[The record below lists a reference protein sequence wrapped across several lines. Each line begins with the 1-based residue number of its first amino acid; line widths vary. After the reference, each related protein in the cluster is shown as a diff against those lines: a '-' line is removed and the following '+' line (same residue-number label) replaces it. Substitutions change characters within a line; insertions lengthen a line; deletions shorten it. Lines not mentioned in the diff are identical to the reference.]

1 MVGKSKIV
9 LPEAPPAMLEAK
21 PLLKENK
28 ELAAANNRAVQP
40 CTNTPPILSQ
50 WAPGANNQTDR
61 PCSNGAIMEDRHQS
75 EDVKSHPTNVV
86 GAAAVIT
93 PTTPVNAPSDSDKGI
108 VLILACLI
116 VFGFVCFLTINLK
129 LTDPANVTAASNVST
144 TDSPGDHGI
153 GGALGKASVASTTEI
168 ANPSTAPDSR
178 SNATFLADI
187 KSDFTPHLPA
197 KSAPPKSAT
206 PKFITPKTEPKKP
219 GFEDW
224 LKLAEEGDL
233 QAQSQVGHMYSTGE
247 GTKKDY
253 AEAFRWNLIAAKRGS
268 SRAQSNLG
276 VSYGMGNGVERD
288 NIEACAWWHIAAR
301 SGNTSARNNLKKYDS
316 FFTDRQKKQAIE
328 RAAVLSRQI
337 GD

>member
-1 MVGKSKIV
+1 MVRKIT
-9 LPEAPPAMLEAK
+9 LPEAPPVITGSSSLE
-21 PLLKENK
+21 NGNRQSVV
-28 ELAAANNRAVQP
+28 ANNPAVQESP
-40 CTNTPPILSQ
+40 KIPPPVSR
-50 WAPGANNQTDR
+50 WAPGGNNHADR
-61 PCSNGAIMEDRHQS
+61 PCPNGAIEEDKHQF
-75 EDVKSHPTNVV
+75 EDVKSHTTNVL
-86 GAAAVIT
+86 GAAAKIK
-93 PTTPVNAPSDSDKGI
+93 PTTPVNAPPDSNKGI

-116 VFGFVCFLTINLK
+116 VFGFVCFLSINLK
-129 LTDPANVTAASNVST
+129 STDPSNVTAASNVNT
-144 TDSPGDHGI
+144 TDSLDDHGI
-153 GGALGKASVASTTEI
+153 GGALGKASVASTVEI
-168 ANPSTAPDSR
+168 ANPSPPSDSR
-178 SNATFLADI
+178 SDATFLADK
-187 KSDFTPHLPA
+187 KSDFTPHLPTKA
-197 KSAPPKSAT
+197 APPKSAT
-206 PKFITPKTEPKKP
+206 PKFITPKTESKKT
-219 GFEDW
+219 GLQDW

-253 AEAFRWNLIAAKRGS
+253 EEAFRWNLIAAKRGS

-316 FFTDRQKKQAIE
+316 FFTDEQKQQAIE